1 MKQGMEMKVNRLPMR
16 TWNWLHMNDSSL
28 SDIDTEI
35 YGKNMV
41 SCNPQFTLPGQGVS
55 CIRGMSAGT
64 LEAGFQEIP
73 TGMGPDMDELVR
85 ESETPMDIFRI
96 KRGAHPEE
104 ALRLSWQYKQGEN
117 SLHAVCIYA
126 EEGSSITV
134 IMENF
139 SGRKDSGS
147 AGIQTKVYAEKNAA
161 VRLIQVQ
168 LLGDGFAAMNDVGGI
183 CEEGASIELLQLQ
196 LGAKTTYAGAR
207 INLAGDASRMK
218 ADIGYLGKNTQKL
231 DMNYVAEHHGR
242 KSESQM
248 EVKGVLRDQ
257 ASKLFRGTIDFHRG
271 CSGAEGTEKEEVLL
285 LGDDVVN
292 RTIPLILCGEENVQG
307 NHGAT
312 AGKLDEEKLFYFCSR
327 GLSREEACDMMARAG
342 IDALCAKIPDDTV
355 VRRIQKYLE
364 GGSPDEK
371 LE

>member
-1 MKQGMEMKVNRLPMR
+1 MKKVMKINRLPVK

-28 SDIDTEI
+28 SDMDTEI
-35 YGKNMV
+35 YGKTMA
-41 SCNPQFTLPGQGVS
+41 SCNLQFSLPAQGVS

-64 LEAGFQEIP
+64 LESGLREIP

-85 ESETPMDIFRI
+85 ESGTPVDIFRI

-104 ALRLSWQYKQGEN
+104 PIRLSCRYEQGDN
-117 SLHAVCIYA
+117 FLHGAYIYA

-134 IMENF
+134 ILESF
-139 SGRKDSGS
+139 SGREDSGS
-147 AGIQTKVYAEKNAA
+147 SGIQTKLYAEKNAK

-168 LLGDGFAAMNDVGGI
+168 LLGDGFVAMNDVGGI

-196 LGAKTTYAGAR
+196 LGAAASYTGAH
-207 INLAGDASRMK
+207 INLAGDGSRMR

-231 DMNYVAEHHGR
+231 DMNYVIGHYG
-242 KSESQM
+242 KKTESLM

-257 ASKLFRGTIDFHRG
+257 ASKLFRGAIDFHRG

-327 GLSREEACDMMARAG
+327 GLDREEACDMMARAG
-342 IDALCAKIPDDTV
+342 IDALCAKIPEDTV
-355 VRRIQKYLE
+355 VKRIQTYLE
-364 GGSPDEK
+364 GGSPDGT

>member
-1 MKQGMEMKVNRLPMR
+1 MRQGMEMKINRLPVR

-28 SDIDTEI
+28 SNINTEI

-41 SCNPQFTLPGQGVS
+41 SCSPCFTLPGQGVS

-64 LEAGFQEIP
+64 LESGLREIP

-96 KRGAHPEE
+96 KKGAHPEE
-104 ALRLSWQYKQGEN
+104 PLRLSYQYTQGEDL
-117 SLHAVCIYA
+117 LHAACIYA

-134 IMENF
+134 IMESF
-139 SGRKDSGS
+139 SGREDSGS
-147 AGIQTKVYAEKNAA
+147 AGIQTKLYAEKNAQI
-161 VRLIQVQ
+161 RLIQAQ
-168 LLGDGFAAMNDVGGI
+168 LLGGGFTAMNDVGGI
-183 CEEGASIELLQLQ
+183 CEDGASIELLQLQ
-196 LGAKTTYAGAR
+196 LGAETSYSGVY
-207 INLAGDASRMK
+207 INLAGDGSRMK
-218 ADIGYLGKNTQKL
+218 ADIGYLREKKQKL
-231 DMNYVAEHHGR
+231 DMNYAAVHHG
-242 KSESQM
+242 KKTESRM

-271 CSGAEGTEKEEVLL
+271 CLGAEGTEKEEVLL
-285 LGDDVVN
+285 LGDNVIN

-327 GLSREEACDMMARAG
+327 GFSREEACDMMARAG
-342 IDALCAKIPDDTV
+342 IDALCGKIPDDTV
-355 VRRIQKYLE
+355 VRRVQTYLE
-364 GGSPDEK
+364 GGSPDGNME
-371 LE
+371 